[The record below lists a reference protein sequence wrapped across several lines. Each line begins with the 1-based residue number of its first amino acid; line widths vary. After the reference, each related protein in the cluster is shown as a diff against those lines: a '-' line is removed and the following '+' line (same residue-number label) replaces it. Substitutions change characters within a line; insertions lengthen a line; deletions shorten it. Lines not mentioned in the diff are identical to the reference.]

1 MREKNDRHKF
11 GARLGQLY
19 TRAKLTQD
27 ELAHRVGVSS
37 AAIRNWEKGEHGIT
51 AEKLQKVIEVL
62 LQAHAF
68 WEGEE
73 DNEARDLW
81 RLAGLKIAFDERWFS
96 ALRHKEV
103 PVVEKGSA
111 LEGGAREA
119 LEGAGGVY
127 QPARAI
133 FFFNAPILPEPA
145 EFYGRWRERFSLE
158 ERTYNRASTSIIG
171 PNKIGKTW
179 LMHYLRLT
187 AQQKLGKHFRVAY
200 VDALSPSCMTVEGFT
215 ALAAR
220 QFGVSLAPEYIEQGL
235 TPLEQVVASLLDGKQ
250 VPVLCIDR
258 FETFITRP
266 AFDQHFFGGLR
277 ALAQAGLCLV
287 TTSKRRLVDIVT
299 EATQASSLINV
310 FDQIT
315 LRPFNER
322 EAMDFV
328 KKKGDQA
335 GFTEQERQCLL
346 RYGVLEE
353 HSWLPLR
360 LQLVGQ
366 MLLEDK
372 RAEDYQPED
381 AYYWQNFTL
390 RFEERYRGVLR
401 KVGQLKRLWH

>member
-1 MREKNDRHKF
+1 MRERNDRHKF

-19 TRAKLTQD
+19 TRAKLTQ
-27 ELAHRVGVSS
+27 EEMAHRVGVSS
-37 AAIRNWEKGEHGIT
+37 AAIRNWERGEHGIT
-51 AEKLQKVIEVL
+51 AEKLQKVIEVII
-62 LQAHAF
+62 QAGAF

-73 DNEARDLW
+73 DSEAKELW
-81 RLAGLKIAFDERWFS
+81 HLAGLKVAFDERWFR
-96 ALRHKEV
+96 ALRHKVSTAE
-103 PVVEKGSA
+103 EGSA
-111 LEGGAREA
+111 LQGESQEALGGAD
-119 LEGAGGVY
+119 GKY
-127 QPARAI
+127 QPAHAI
-133 FFFNAPILPEPA
+133 FFFNTPTLPEPA
-145 EFYGRWRERFSLE
+145 ELYGRWRERFSLE
-158 ERTYNRASTSIIG
+158 ERTYNRASTSIVG

-187 AQQKLGKHFRVAY
+187 AQQKLGKHFRVGY

-215 ALAAR
+215 ALAAK
-220 QFGVSLAPEYIEQGL
+220 QFGVPLAPEYAEQGL

-277 ALAQAGLCLV
+277 ALAQAGLCLI

-315 LRPFNER
+315 LTPFSER
-322 EAMDFV
+322 EAKDFV
-328 KKKGDQA
+328 EKKGEQA
-335 GFTEQERQCLL
+335 GFTEQECQYLL
-346 RYGVLEE
+346 RYGALEE
-353 HSWLPLR
+353 HCWLPLR

-381 AYYWQNFTL
+381 SYYWQSFTL

-401 KVGQLKRLWH
+401 

>member
-1 MREKNDRHKF
+1 MREKNDRRKF

-37 AAIRNWEKGEHGIT
+37 AAIRNWENGQHGIT

-62 LQAHAF
+62 LLAHAF

-73 DNEARDLW
+73 DKEAKELW
-81 RLAGLKIAFDERWFS
+81 VLAALKVAFDERWFS
-96 ALRHKEV
+96 ALRHNV
-103 PVVEKGSA
+103 PAV
-111 LEGGAREA
+111 ARGPLLQDEERES
-119 LEGAGGVY
+119 LEGADSVY
-127 QPARAI
+127 QPTRAI
-133 FFFNAPILPEPA
+133 FFFNTPTLPETA
-145 EFYGRWRERFSLE
+145 EFYGRWRERISLE

-215 ALAAR
+215 AVAAR
-220 QFGVSLAPEYIEQGL
+220 QFGVSLTPEYVEQGL

-310 FDQIT
+310 FDQIA

-328 KKKGDQA
+328 KKKGEQA
-335 GFTEQERQCLL
+335 GFTEQERQYLL
-346 RYGVLEE
+346 HYGELEE

-372 RAEDYQPED
+372 RSEDYQPQD
-381 AYYWQNFTL
+381 TDYWQNFTL
-390 RFEERYRGVLR
+390 RLEERYRGVVR
-401 KVGQLKRLWH
+401 

>member
-19 TRAKLTQD
+19 TRARLTQ
-27 ELAHRVGVSS
+27 EEMAHRVGVSS
-37 AAIRNWEKGEHGIT
+37 AAIRNWENGAHGIT
-51 AEKLQKVIEVL
+51 PEKLQKVIEVL
-62 LQAHAF
+62 LRAGAF
-68 WEGEE
+68 WDGEE
-73 DNEARDLW
+73 DSEVRELW
-81 RLAGLKIAFDERWFS
+81 RLAGLKAAFDERWFE
-96 ALRHKEV
+96 ALRHK
-103 PVVEKGSA
+103 A
-111 LEGGAREA
+111 LVIEGGAALSDEA
-119 LEGAGGVY
+119 RVAPGDAGGIY
-127 QPARAI
+127 QPALAI
-133 FFFNAPILPEPA
+133 FFFNTPILPAPA
-145 EFYGRWRERFSLE
+145 EFFGRWRERFSLE
-158 ERTYNRASTSIIG
+158 ERTYNRASTSIVG

-187 AQQKLGKHFRVAY
+187 AQQKLGKHFRVGY

-220 QFGVSLAPEYIEQGL
+220 QFGVSLAPEYAEQGL
-235 TPLEQVVASLLDGKQ
+235 SPLEQVVASLLDGKQ

-277 ALAQAGLCLV
+277 ALAQAGLCLI
-287 TTSKRRLVDIVT
+287 TTSKRRLVDIVV

-315 LRPFNER
+315 LKPFNER

-328 KKKGDQA
+328 KKKGEQA
-335 GFTEQERQCLL
+335 GFTEQECQYLL
-346 RYGVLEE
+346 HYGVLEE
-353 HSWLPLR
+353 RSWLPLR

-381 AYYWQNFTL
+381 SYYWQSFTSRL
-390 RFEERYRGVLR
+390 EERYRGVLR
-401 KVGQLKRLWH
+401 

>member
-19 TRAKLTQD
+19 TRARLTQ
-27 ELAHRVGVSS
+27 EEMAHRVGVSS
-37 AAIRNWEKGEHGIT
+37 AAIRNWENGAHGIT
-51 AEKLQKVIEVL
+51 PEKLQKVIEVL
-62 LQAHAF
+62 LLARAF
-68 WEGEE
+68 WDGEE
-73 DNEARDLW
+73 GSEARDLW
-81 RLAGLKIAFDERWFS
+81 RLAGLKAAFDERWFD
-96 ALRHKEV
+96 ALRHKSSL
-103 PVVEKGSA
+103 VEKGVA
-111 LEGGAREA
+111 LPDEVRTIPGETD
-119 LEGAGGVY
+119 EIY

-133 FFFNAPILPEPA
+133 FFFNTPILPDPA

-158 ERTYNRASTSIIG
+158 ERTYNRASTSIVG

-187 AQQKLGKHFRVAY
+187 APQKLGKHFRVGY

-220 QFGVSLAPEYIEQGL
+220 QFGVSLAPEYAEQGL
-235 TPLEQVVASLLDGKQ
+235 SPLEQVVASLLDGKL

-277 ALAQAGLCLV
+277 ALAQAGLCLI
-287 TTSKRRLVDIVT
+287 TTSKRRLVDIVV

-322 EAMDFV
+322 EAADFV
-328 KKKGDQA
+328 MKKGAQA
-335 GFTEQERQCLL
+335 SFTEQERQYLL
-346 RYGVLEE
+346 HYGMLEE

-381 AYYWQNFTL
+381 SYYWQSFTSRL
-390 RFEERYRGVLR
+390 DERFRGVIR
-401 KVGQLKRLWH
+401 